1 MEGRKGACL
10 RAVWLLGD
18 GIVGVVDGG
27 SGNNNNNND
36 SERTFEAESAP
47 LLLSFPEFFSFF
59 FSREADAFTVA
70 GGSMG
75 WDHLDR
81 ITII

>member
-10 RAVWLLGD
+10 RAVVLLLGD

-27 SGNNNNNND
+27 GGNNNNSNN

-47 LLLSFPEFFSFF
+47 LLFSFF
-59 FSREADAFTVA
+59 FSLGKRMHLA
-70 GGSMG
+70 GRKDG
-75 WDHLDR
+75 
-81 ITII
+81 ITWIE